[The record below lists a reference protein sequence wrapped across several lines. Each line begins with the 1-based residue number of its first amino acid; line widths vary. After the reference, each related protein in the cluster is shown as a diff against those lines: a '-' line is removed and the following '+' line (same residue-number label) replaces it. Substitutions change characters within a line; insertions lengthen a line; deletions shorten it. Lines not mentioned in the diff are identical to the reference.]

1 MDRTAAGPDNEAM
14 EPTRRVLLKGLAAS
28 AALMAAGPLAAA
40 MPAHRRVVPS
50 TGEQLPAIGL
60 GTWLTFDVPP
70 GDQSD
75 RARCTEVMRAFF
87 EAGGAMID
95 SSPMYGWSQDVIG
108 AGLEALGRPPDLF
121 AATKVWIPGA
131 TLGQSQ
137 MEQARGL
144 WRIGRFDLIHVHNL
158 LDWDGHLPWLMRW
171 RSEGRVRTVGVST
184 SHGRR
189 HAELERLIRE
199 QPLDFVQFTYNI
211 ADREA
216 ERRLLPLAAEHGRA
230 VVINRPFQG
239 GALFRRV
246 AAQPLPGLAA
256 ELGCR
261 SWAQFFLKFVISHPD
276 VCCAIPA
283 TTRVD
288 HVRENMEVL
297 AGPLPGP
304 AERAA
309 MALLFDTL

>member
-1 MDRTAAGPDNEAM
+1 MDPK
-14 EPTRRVLLKGLAAS
+14 RRNLMQGLAAL
-28 AALMAAGPLAAA
+28 AALEFAGPLAAA
-40 MPAHRRVVPS
+40 SAHRRVVPS
-50 TGEQLPAIGL
+50 TGESLPAVGL

-70 GDQSD
+70 GDAAGRQ
-75 RARCTEVMRAFF
+75 RCAEVMRAFF
-87 EAGGAMID
+87 DAGGAMID
-95 SSPMYGWSQDVIG
+95 SSPMYGWSQAVIG
-108 AGLEALGRPPDLF
+108 SGLRSLGRPAALM

-131 TLGQSQ
+131 ALGQSQ
-137 MEQARGL
+137 MEQARTL
-144 WRIGRFDLIHVHNL
+144 WGVERFDLIHVHNL
-158 LDWDGHLPWLMRW
+158 LDWDTHLPWLRRW
-171 RSEGRVRTVGVST
+171 REEGRVRTIGATT

-189 HAELERLIRE
+189 HAELERLIPA

-216 ERRLLPLAAEHGRA
+216 EERLLPMAAEHGRA

-246 AAQPLPGLAA
+246 EGRPLPGIAA

-261 SWAQFFLKFVISHPD
+261 SWAQLFLGFVISHPA

-283 TTRVD
+283 TSRVD

-297 AGPLPGP
+297 AGPLPEP
-304 AERAA
+304 AQRAE
-309 MALLFDTL
+309 MVRLFEAL